1 MPKKHTFILC
11 DGNRVNSYG
20 FRTDLAGLDLERFK
34 SNPVMLYAHDS
45 SNVIGRWENIRVEDN
60 QLKADAVFD
69 TDDEQGKRIA
79 GKVER
84 GFLKGCSMG
93 IHVKELHEV
102 DNVPVATRS
111 ELMEASVCPIPS
123 DAGAVILYDE
133 NRKELTFEEVRLQFN
148 NQLKPIEMNKNNEE
162 TNVQTPAADPKDA
175 EIASL
180 KAQLAESKKR
190 EVDSFLTAAVQ
201 SGKIT
206 TEEKEGFAKLAANDF
221 ETVQSLINSRPAK
234 ASTTLR
240 ELHAQ
245 ASTAVPA
252 GRENWNYLEWM
263 KKDPEGLK
271 RMKTENPTEFER
283 LQNTLKK

>member
-1 MPKKHTFILC
+1 MPKKHTFVLC

-34 SNPVMLYAHDS
+34 SNPVMLYAHDPS
-45 SNVIGRWENIRVEDN
+45 DVIGRWENIRVEDN

-123 DAGAVILYDE
+123 DAGAVRLYDE

-148 NQLKPIEMNKNNEE
+148 NQLNPIEMDKKEE
-162 TNVQTPAADPKDA
+162 TNVQTPAVDPKDA

-234 ASTTLR
+234 ASTTLK
-240 ELHAQ
+240 ELQAQ
-245 ASTAVPA
+245 TATAAPA
-252 GRENWNYLEWM
+252 GRENWTYLEWM

-283 LQNTLKK
+283 LKNTLKK

>member
-45 SNVIGRWENIRVEDN
+45 SDVIGRWENIRVEDN

-123 DAGAVILYDE
+123 DAGAVKLYDE

-148 NQLKPIEMNKNNEE
+148 NQLKPIEMNKNEE

>member
-34 SNPVMLYAHDS
+34 SNPVMLYAHDPS
-45 SNVIGRWENIRVEDN
+45 DVIGRWENIRVEDN

-123 DAGAVILYDE
+123 DAGAVRLYDE

-148 NQLKPIEMNKNNEE
+148 NQLKPIEMNKNEE

-234 ASTTLR
+234 ASASLKD
-240 ELHAQ
+240 LQAQ
-245 ASTAVPA
+245 TATAAPA
-252 GRENWNYLEWM
+252 GRENWTYLEWM

>member
-45 SNVIGRWENIRVEDN
+45 SDVIGRWENIRVEDN

-123 DAGAVILYDE
+123 DAGAVRLYDE

-148 NQLKPIEMNKNNEE
+148 NQLKPIEMNKNEE

>member
-1 MPKKHTFILC
+1 MPKKHTFVLC

-34 SNPVMLYAHDS
+34 SNPVMLYAHDPS
-45 SNVIGRWENIRVEDN
+45 DVIGRWENIRVEDN

-102 DNVPVATRS
+102 DNVHVATRS

-123 DAGAVILYDE
+123 DAGAVRLYDE

-148 NQLKPIEMNKNNEE
+148 NQLKPIEMNRNEE

-190 EVDSFLTAAVQ
+190 EVDSFLTAAMQ

-234 ASTTLR
+234 ASASLKD
-240 ELHAQ
+240 LQAQ
-245 ASTAVPA
+245 TATAVPA
-252 GRENWNYLEWM
+252 GRENWTYLEWM

>member
-1 MPKKHTFILC
+1 MPKKHTFVLC

-34 SNPVMLYAHDS
+34 SNPVMLYAHDPS
-45 SNVIGRWENIRVEDN
+45 DVIGKWENIRVEDN

-123 DAGAVILYDE
+123 DAGAVRLYDE

-148 NQLKPIEMNKNNEE
+148 NQLKPIEMNKNEE

-234 ASTTLR
+234 ASASLKD
-240 ELHAQ
+240 LQAQ
-245 ASTAVPA
+245 TATAAPA
-252 GRENWNYLEWM
+252 GRENWTYLEWM

>member
-20 FRTDLAGLDLERFK
+20 FRTDLSGLDLERFK
-34 SNPVMLYAHDS
+34 SNPVMLYAHDPS
-45 SNVIGRWENIRVEDN
+45 DVIGRWENIRVEDN

-123 DAGAVILYDE
+123 DAGAVRLYDE

-148 NQLKPIEMNKNNEE
+148 NQLNPIEMDKKEE
-162 TNVQTPAADPKDA
+162 TNVQTPAVDPKDA

-234 ASTTLR
+234 ASTTLK
-240 ELHAQ
+240 ELQAQ
-245 ASTAVPA
+245 TATAAPA
-252 GRENWNYLEWM
+252 GRENWTYLEWM

-283 LQNTLKK
+283 LKNTLKK

>member
-1 MPKKHTFILC
+1 MPKKHTFVLC

-34 SNPVMLYAHDS
+34 SNPVMLYAHDPS
-45 SNVIGRWENIRVEDN
+45 DVIGRWENIRVEDN

-102 DNVPVATRS
+102 NNVPVATRS

-123 DAGAVILYDE
+123 DAGAVRLYDE

-148 NQLKPIEMNKNNEE
+148 NQLKPIEMNKNEE

-234 ASTTLR
+234 ASASLKD
-240 ELHAQ
+240 LQAQ
-245 ASTAVPA
+245 TATAAPA
-252 GRENWNYLEWM
+252 GRENWTYLEWM

>member
-1 MPKKHTFILC
+1 MPKKHTFVLC

-45 SNVIGRWENIRVEDN
+45 SDVIGRWENIRVEDN

-102 DNVPVATRS
+102 DNVPVVTRS

-123 DAGAVILYDE
+123 DAGAVRLYDE

-148 NQLKPIEMNKNNEE
+148 NQLKPIEMNKNEE

-206 TEEKEGFAKLAANDF
+206 TEEKEGFSKLAANDF

-234 ASTTLR
+234 ASASLKD
-240 ELHAQ
+240 LQAQ
-245 ASTAVPA
+245 TATAAPA
-252 GRENWNYLEWM
+252 GRENWTYLEWM

>member
-34 SNPVMLYAHDS
+34 SNPVMLYAHDPS
-45 SNVIGRWENIRVEDN
+45 DVIGRWENIRVEDN

-84 GFLKGCSMG
+84 GFLKGCSIG

-102 DNVPVATRS
+102 DNVSVATRS

-123 DAGAVILYDE
+123 DAGAVRLYDE
-133 NRKELTFEEVRLQFN
+133 NRNELTFDQVKLQFN
-148 NQLKPIEMNKNNEE
+148 NQPKNQTMDKNNEE
-162 TNVQTPAADPKDA
+162 KNDQVLAQKES
-175 EIASL
+175 EITSL

-206 TEEKEGFAKLAANDF
+206 EQEKTGFAKLAENDF
-221 ETVQSLINSRPAK
+221 ETVKGIIESKPAK
-234 ASTTLR
+234 ASTSLR
-240 ELHAQ
+240 DLQAQ
-245 ASTAVPA
+245 AAAAAPA
-252 GRENWNYLEWM
+252 GRENWTYLEWM
-263 KKDPEGLK
+263 KKDPNGLK
-271 RMKTENPTEFER
+271 RMKTENPAEFER
-283 LQNTLKK
+283 LQQTLN

>member
-34 SNPVMLYAHDS
+34 SNPVMLYAHDPS
-45 SNVIGRWENIRVEDN
+45 DVIGRWENIRVEDN

-123 DAGAVILYDE
+123 DAGAVRLYDE

-148 NQLKPIEMNKNNEE
+148 NQLKPIEMNKNEE

-234 ASTTLR
+234 ASASLKD
-240 ELHAQ
+240 LQAQ

-252 GRENWNYLEWM
+252 GRENWTYLEWM

>member
-1 MPKKHTFILC
+1 MPKKHTFVLC

-45 SNVIGRWENIRVEDN
+45 SNVIGKWENIRVEDN

-123 DAGAVILYDE
+123 DAGAVRLYDE

-148 NQLKPIEMNKNNEE
+148 NQLKPIEMNKNEE

-234 ASTTLR
+234 ASASLKD
-240 ELHAQ
+240 LQAQ
-245 ASTAVPA
+245 TATAAPA
-252 GRENWNYLEWM
+252 GRENWTYLEWM

>member
-1 MPKKHTFILC
+1 M
-11 DGNRVNSYG
+11 NSYG

>member
-1 MPKKHTFILC
+1 M
-11 DGNRVNSYG
+11 NSYG

-45 SNVIGRWENIRVEDN
+45 SDVIGRWENIRVEDN

>member
-1 MPKKHTFILC
+1 MPKKHTFVLC

-45 SNVIGRWENIRVEDN
+45 SDVIGRWENIRVEDN

-148 NQLKPIEMNKNNEE
+148 NQLKPIEMNRNEE

-245 ASTAVPA
+245 TATAAPA
-252 GRENWNYLEWM
+252 GRENWTYLEWM

>member
-45 SNVIGRWENIRVEDN
+45 SDVIGKWENIRVEDN

-123 DAGAVILYDE
+123 DAGAVRLYDE

-148 NQLKPIEMNKNNEE
+148 NQLKPIEMNKNEE

-206 TEEKEGFAKLAANDF
+206 TEEKEGFAKLAVNDF

-240 ELHAQ
+240 EMQ
-245 ASTAVPA
+245 AHTATAAPA
-252 GRENWNYLEWM
+252 GRENWTYLEWM

-283 LQNTLKK
+283 LQKTIS